1 MEEKETE
8 QMREYLRIKKLEEED
23 KSDELID
30 EVYNKSQ
37 RKNLIMKLMKG
48 N

>member
-23 KSDELID
+23 TSDKLID
-30 EVYNKSQ
+30 EVYNKATKKESNNEIDE
-37 RKNLIMKLMKG
+37 R
-48 N
+48 

>member
-37 RKNLIMKLMKG
+37 RNNLIMKLMKG

>member
-23 KSDELID
+23 ESNELID
-30 EVYNKSQ
+30 EVYNKAIKKESNNAIDE
-37 RKNLIMKLMKG
+37 R
-48 N
+48 

>member
-30 EVYNKSQ
+30 EVYNKAIKKES
-37 RKNLIMKLMKG
+37 N

>member
-30 EVYNKSQ
+30 EVYNKAQ

-48 N
+48 K

>member
-8 QMREYLRIKKLEEED
+8 QMREYLRIKNLEEED

-30 EVYNKSQ
+30 
-37 RKNLIMKLMKG
+37 
-48 N
+48 

>member
-23 KSDELID
+23 KSNELID
-30 EVYNKSQ
+30 EVYNKAAKKESNNEIYE
-37 RKNLIMKLMKG
+37 R
-48 N
+48 